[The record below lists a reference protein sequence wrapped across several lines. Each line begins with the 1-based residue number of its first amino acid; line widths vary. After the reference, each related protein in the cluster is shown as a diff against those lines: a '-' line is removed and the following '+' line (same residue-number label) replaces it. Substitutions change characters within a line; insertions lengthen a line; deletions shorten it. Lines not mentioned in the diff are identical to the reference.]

1 MRVKTKLTL
10 GIGLLFLLIIIL
22 ATVSVKYINALTG
35 DTKGVMVANYNTL
48 KYSRQMLIALD
59 EDVNGIADF
68 KLFKSNLDEQLK
80 NITEEGELDI
90 TNVLTE
96 HFSKL
101 QNNPHDTLQKK
112 VIRTDLYE
120 LMNLNMNAIVRKSKV
135 AEQTAHRANTW
146 IVVTATLC
154 FLISFS
160 LLINFPGHIANPIKQ
175 LTQSIQEIANKN
187 YSQRLHFKGN
197 DEFAD
202 LSIAFN
208 SMSAKLEE
216 YENSNLAKLL
226 FEKKR
231 IEILINNM
239 PDPIIGLDENLK
251 ILFANEQSLKILAL
265 KSEQLIGSLATD
277 ISLKN
282 DLMQSLTNDIISSSK
297 NTTAFTSKPMKIYAD
312 GKESYFEKEILL
324 ISLKPTGENIDKQ
337 IGYVLILKNITPFK
351 ELDFA
356 KTNFIATVS
365 HELKTPIAS
374 ILMSLK
380 LIEDKRVGELNVEQS
395 DLMQHIKEDSE
406 RLLKITS
413 ELLNMS
419 QVETGKIQLSL
430 QSANPL
436 EMMNYAINANRSQ
449 AEKSGIKLVNQI
461 EEKIPNVS
469 ADPEKTAWVLT
480 NLVANAIRY
489 SHENAQVI
497 LSAKEINTAVEFS
510 VKDFGKGIE
519 SKFKEKVFDRYFRI
533 PGTNKEGT
541 GLGLAISKEFI
552 EAQGGKIS
560 LASEL
565 GMGCEFK
572 FVLPKA

>member
-297 NTTAFTSKPMKIYAD
+297 NTTSFTSKPMKIYAD

-380 LIEDKRVGELNVEQS
+380 LIEDKRIGELNVEQS
-395 DLMQHIKEDSE
+395 GLMQHIKEDSE